1 MDRTEIIITLQSEI
15 ASQILNLPQK
25 KITPQE
31 PLISSG
37 LVDSFS
43 LVDLAMLVEDS
54 FNVRIDDTE
63 LNSDTFDTIEQLAEI
78 IISRM

>member
-1 MDRTEIIITLQSEI
+1 MDKNGIITTLQSEI
-15 ASQILNLPQK
+15 ATQILNLPQK

>member
-1 MDRTEIIITLQSEI
+1 MDKTGIITTLQSEI

-78 IISRM
+78 IISRI

>member
-1 MDRTEIIITLQSEI
+1 MDKNGIITTLQSEI
-15 ASQILNLPQK
+15 ATQILNLPQK

-78 IISRM
+78 IISRI

>member
-1 MDRTEIIITLQSEI
+1 MDKTEIIITLQSEI